1 MYTVIGAPRN
11 RTFRVIWMLEEL
23 GEAYDRNLAKQHS
36 PDVLEHSVIGKLPIL
51 VDQGHGISDSAAI
64 LTYLADKHG
73 RFTAPAGTIDRA
85 KQDAVTFQVL
95 DDLESI
101 IWIATRHG
109 FILPEERRC
118 ADLKD
123 SAKWEWARNLQGVE
137 KRFKG
142 PFVMGDDFTLTDILL
157 THTLSWGM
165 GAKFPVESDVLT
177 DYVKRMSERPAY
189 QRAVES
195 EKGGVAAA

>member
-23 GEAYDRNLAKQHS
+23 GEPYERVKVKQHT
-36 PDVLEHSVIGKLPIL
+36 PEVLAHSVTGKLPVL
-51 VDQGHGISDSAAI
+51 VDDGEGVSDSAAI

-73 RFTAPAGTIDRA
+73 RLTAPAGTMARA

-95 DDLESI
+95 DDLESV

-109 FILPEERRC
+109 FILPEEHRC

-123 SAKWEWARNLQGVE
+123 SAKWEWDRNLKLVE

-157 THTLSWGM
+157 THTLGWGL
-165 GAKFPVESDVLT
+165 GAKFPFESDVLR
-177 DYVKRMSERPAY
+177 DYMKRMGERDAYLRARASEDA
-189 QRAVES
+189 
-195 EKGGVAAA
+195 

>member
-23 GEAYDRNLAKQHS
+23 GEPYDRNAAKQHS
-36 PDVLEHSVIGKLPIL
+36 PAVLEHSIIGKLPVL
-51 VDQGHGISDSAAI
+51 VDDGHGISDSAAI

-73 RFTAPAGTIDRA
+73 RFTAPAGTIARA

-123 SAKWEWARNLQGVE
+123 SAKWEWARNLKGVE

-142 PFVMGDDFTLTDILL
+142 PFVMGEEMTVPDILL
-157 THTLSWGM
+157 THTLGWAYR
-165 GAKFPVESDVLT
+165 AKFPVESDLLL
-177 DYVKRMSERPAY
+177 DYMKRMGERDAYLRAMASED
-189 QRAVES
+189 
-195 EKGGVAAA
+195 GLAAA

>member
-1 MYTVIGAPRN
+1 MYTVIGSPRN
-11 RTFRVIWMLEEL
+11 RTLRVIWMLEEL
-23 GEAYDRNLAKQHS
+23 GEPYERNAAKQHT
-36 PDVLEHSVIGKLPIL
+36 PDVLEHSIIGKLPVL

-73 RFTAPAGTIDRA
+73 RLTAPAGTIERA

-109 FILPEERRC
+109 FLLPEEQRC
-118 ADLKD
+118 PDLKN
-123 SAKWEWARNLQGVE
+123 SAKWEWAKNIKGLE

-142 PFVMGDDFTLTDILL
+142 PFVMGDEMTITDILL
-157 THTLSWGM
+157 THTLGWGI
-165 GAKFPVESDVLT
+165 GAKFPVESEVLQ
-177 DYVKRMSERPAY
+177 DYVKRMRQRDAYLRAMASED
-189 QRAVES
+189 
-195 EKGGVAAA
+195 GLAAA